1 MQGNDLER
9 QPSNDWSRSWP
20 QNFARMEDD
29 HCNGR
34 ITHSRIENLQNL
46 TKDCGRASRELKV
59 GV

>member
-1 MQGNDLER
+1 
-9 QPSNDWSRSWP
+9 
-20 QNFARMEDD
+20 MEDD